1 VAGAGLFGE
10 VVRRADHTQRR
21 RNSNEDRNHAS
32 LDCWW
37 RMEMRE
43 EGMNGKKEE
52 YDVRF
57 GTIEDVQKTTKGE
70 ILTCLDILRDK
81 KGYIVSLCVGWF

>member
-10 VVRRADHTQRR
+10 VSEGQNTLRGDGTEMKIAITHPLITGG
-21 RNSNEDRNHAS
+21 
-32 LDCWW
+32 

-43 EGMNGKKEE
+43 EGMSGKKEE
-52 YDVRF
+52 YYVRF
-57 GTIEDVQKTTKGE
+57 GTIEDVQKNTKGE

-81 KGYIVSLCVGWF
+81 KGYIVILCVGWF

>member
-1 VAGAGLFGE
+1 MKIAITHPLITGG
-10 VVRRADHTQRR
+10 
-21 RNSNEDRNHAS
+21 
-32 LDCWW
+32 

-52 YDVRF
+52 YYVRF

-81 KGYIVSLCVGWF
+81 KGYIVILCVGWF